1 MDSWVRKL
9 ASRSPG
15 GLNSWPGD
23 AVPAA
28 PLKLAVLPKATTIIV
43 DGANVVCSFT
53 EAFHA
58 ERDECEYSAR
68 RVCRLGPHGPLKT
81 KRVRIERR
89 VPGELVELDKN
100 DWRLTEKALRE
111 TLDYF
116 GGGMWARDEELLRR
130 STKVIIVLPRAWKRR
145 LAPSPYLGALA
156 VEGQLVYAPPG
167 RDADDEYVLDL
178 ADRTGGHIV
187 FNDLFKD
194 FQVVRQWVAH
204 HTLRYALEGRN
215 FVAKRD
221 DLQRLKLYVRSALW
235 EPPRNRDD
243 SSRPLTLRVLE
254 ELGPG
259 LAWKTESHQE
269 AIEPLRVVCLFQ
281 SAGAY
286 PGQFFEV
293 KTLTH
298 HFVLC
303 KEGPPSLEE
312 IRKTTRSPSCPAG
325 RRTPV
330 WARSR
335 PSWAAGG
342 STRSTFN

>member
-1 MDSWVRKL
+1 MIQA
-9 ASRSPG
+9 AS
-15 GLNSWPGD
+15 
-23 AVPAA
+23 
-28 PLKLAVLPKATTIIV
+28 
-43 DGANVVCSFT
+43 
-53 EAFHA
+53 AF
-58 ERDECEYSAR
+58 S
-68 RVCRLGPHGPLKT
+68 G
-81 KRVRIERR
+81 
-89 VPGELVELDKN
+89 
-100 DWRLTEKALRE
+100 
-111 TLDYF
+111 
-116 GGGMWARDEELLRR
+116 
-130 STKVIIVLPRAWKRR
+130 
-145 LAPSPYLGALA
+145 
-156 VEGQLVYAPPG
+156 
-167 RDADDEYVLDL
+167 
-178 ADRTGGHIV
+178 
-187 FNDLFKD
+187 
-194 FQVVRQWVAH
+194 
-204 HTLRYALEGRN
+204 
-215 FVAKRD
+215 D

-293 KTLTH
+293 NTLTH